1 MKGGGNKIQT
11 EDKRICIL
19 AMFSRVKKLKINQIA
34 NRRID
39 RLIMLYVLNIPYN
52 NGNKWIVTWS
62 ILTNT
67 MLIATHGRRK
77 YRIISLIKFETW
89 KPIYSFVRP
98 T

>member
-1 MKGGGNKIQT
+1 MHGKVSLVTIKRGETACKTSKLSGRKTMKGGGNKIQT

-52 NGNKWIVTWS
+52 NGNK
-62 ILTNT
+62 
-67 MLIATHGRRK
+67 
-77 YRIISLIKFETW
+77 
-89 KPIYSFVRP
+89 
-98 T
+98 